1 MRLIELYNIINNIS
15 LNIQILKFVISN
27 YLFHTLLLFYKCFGK
42 MLSMAKKYTNMPLM
56 KENNDRMP
64 KSGNKQLQKRR
75 NDKYKNNKI
84 IIYPL

>member
-1 MRLIELYNIINNIS
+1 
-15 LNIQILKFVISN
+15 
-27 YLFHTLLLFYKCFGK
+27 
-42 MLSMAKKYTNMPLM
+42 MAKKYTNMPLV